1 MAGETEKLA
10 NISGTISQFAFAI
23 QTAVD
28 AADSNSLASKVASQ
42 GAAIY
47 QNVVVGD
54 GEGNLADTVIP
65 PYSTV
70 SPVSGTVPS
79 GQLMGLMPVATSQV
93 SAEPMS
99 YLVKFTKGHHG
110 SVLTPAPAYGVT
122 PADAAAANAEM
133 QGQVASFLASRGL
146 MLQVANESIVT
157 VTE

>member
-1 MAGETEKLA
+1 M
-10 NISGTISQFAFAI
+10 SQI
-23 QTAVD
+23 CT
-28 AADSNSLASKVASQ
+28 
-42 GAAIY
+42 AIY

-54 GEGNLADTVIP
+54 GEGNPADTVIP

-122 PADAAAANAEM
+122 PADAAAAVRHRYGDAPA
-133 QGQVASFLASRGL
+133 VHASMVRYK
-146 MLQVANESIVT
+146 
-157 VTE
+157 